1 MSWPVLV
8 DFIPELIELGTA
20 LVVLLGG
27 LFLEPIRLPLGS
39 ARRQRGDEATFSGGQ
54 TARVFASAVGLAGSV
69 ASLISL
75 SFQVSRTGSRL
86 DPLSGTFVLDHYA
99 LFLKAILLV
108 FAIVTILLGY
118 RFSEHFRPHQS
129 EFVGLVLI
137 ATVGGMF
144 MASAKEMIEL
154 YVSLETLSIA
164 LYVMVAFN
172 KRDRLSSE
180 AGFKYLVVGAASSAV
195 LLYGLAILYGLTG
208 RTDLNAVER
217 AISAGGVSSPALV
230 LAMIFIIGGF
240 SFKIAAVP
248 FHQWVPD
255 VYQGA
260 PTPVTAF
267 ISVSSKAAG
276 YALLIRVLTSALGP
290 QRQQWQIYLAVIAAV
305 TMTVG
310 NISALNQTSLK
321 RLLGYSSIAHAG
333 YIVMGLVAMASQAT
347 AVIGLGAILFYIFV
361 YGLTNLAAFGAVQA
375 AEDALGGDEMSL
387 LSGFARRAGGVS
399 MVLAL
404 ALLSLTGIP
413 PLIGF
418 FAKFFVF
425 LAAVQAG
432 YSWLVLVAVA
442 NSALSAVYYLRI
454 VRAMY
459 ADAEKVGASTRR
471 VPVGAAMWTA
481 LGAGVIS
488 ILPLAIFANG
498 FVNGAQQA
506 AGAIFSR

>member
-1 MSWPVLV
+1 VGWSVLV
-8 DFIPELIELGTA
+8 DFIPELIVLGTA
-20 LVVLLGG
+20 LLVLLGG
-27 LFLEPIRLPLGS
+27 LILEPISIPGGEG
-39 ARRQRGDEATFSGGQ
+39 RRSRSQQAPSGGGQ
-54 TARVFASAVGLAGSV
+54 AARVFASAVGLAGSL
-69 ASLISL
+69 ASLVSIY
-75 SFQVSRTGSRL
+75 FQRSRTDARL
-86 DPLSGTFVLDHYA
+86 DPFAGTFVLDHYA

-129 EFVGLVLI
+129 EFIGLVLI

-217 AISAGGVSSPALV
+217 VIATGGVSSPALV

-276 YALLIRVLTSALGP
+276 YGLLIRVLTSALGP
-290 QRQQWQIYLAVIAAV
+290 QRHQWQIYLAVIAAV

-333 YIVMGLVAMASQAT
+333 YIVTGLVAMAGAT
-347 AVIGLGAILFYIFV
+347 TPIIGLGAILFYILV

-375 AEDALGGDEMSL
+375 AEESLGSDEISV

-418 FAKFFVF
+418 FAKFFIF

-442 NSALSAVYYLRI
+442 NSALSAVYYLRV
-454 VRAMY
+454 VRVLY
-459 ADAEKVGASTRR
+459 SEAEKAGATRR
-471 VPVGAAMWTA
+471 VPVGPAMWTA
-481 LGAGVIS
+481 LGVGVIS
-488 ILPLAIFANG
+488 ILPLAIFANP

>member
-1 MSWPVLV
+1 MLV
-8 DFIPELIELGTA
+8 DFIPELILLGTA
-20 LVVLLGG
+20 VVVIVGG
-27 LFLEPIRLPLGS
+27 LILEPDRPASAASDAPERGRACFAGGIGLVGSTAALVSLYFQISRSGS
-39 ARRQRGDEATFSGGQ
+39 A
-54 TARVFASAVGLAGSV
+54 
-69 ASLISL
+69 
-75 SFQVSRTGSRL
+75 L

-99 LFLKAILLV
+99 LYLKAILLV
-108 FAIVTILLGY
+108 FGIVTILLGY

-129 EFVGLVLI
+129 EFIGLVLL

-144 MASAKEMIEL
+144 MASAREMIEL
-154 YVSLETLSIA
+154 YVALETLSIA

-172 KRDRLSSE
+172 KRERLSSE

-208 RTDLNAVER
+208 RTDLVAVAQ
-217 AISAGGVSSPALV
+217 AIAAGGTNRPALV
-230 LAMIFIIGGF
+230 LAMIFVIGGF

-290 QRQQWQIYLAVIAAV
+290 LSHQWQIYLAVIAAM

-333 YIVMGLVAMASQAT
+333 YIVIGLVAMADPAT
-347 AVIGLGAILFYIFV
+347 AKIALGAVLFYILV

-375 AEDALGGDEMSL
+375 AEEALGSDDISAFT
-387 LSGFARRAGGVS
+387 GFGHRAGGIS

-404 ALLSLTGIP
+404 TMLSLTGIP

-418 FAKFFVF
+418 LAKFFIF

-442 NSALSAVYYLRI
+442 NSALSAVYYLRV
-454 VRAMY
+454 VRVLY
-459 ADAEKVGASTRR
+459 IDAEKATSTRS
-471 VPVGAAMWTA
+471 VPVGLAMWTA
-481 LGAGVIS
+481 LGVGVLS
-488 ILPLAIFANG
+488 ILPLAVFANG
-498 FVNGAQQA
+498 FVTSAQQA
-506 AGAIFSR
+506 APPGAIPPVE

>member
-1 MSWPVLV
+1 MSWSMLV
-8 DFIPELIELGTA
+8 DFIPELILLGTA
-20 LVVLLGG
+20 LVVVLGG
-27 LFLEPIRLPLGS
+27 LILEPNRLAVLG
-39 ARRQRGDEATFSGGQ
+39 AGGRGGRGSDEGTGA
-54 TARVFASAVGLAGSV
+54 TARAFACGVGLAGTM

-75 SFQVSRTGSRL
+75 YFQISRTASEQ
-86 DPLSGTFVLDHYA
+86 DAQHGTFVLDHYA
-99 LFLKAILLV
+99 LYLKAILLV
-108 FAIVTILLGY
+108 FAVVTILMGY
-118 RFSEHFRPHQS
+118 RFSERFRPNQS
-129 EFVGLVLI
+129 EFIGLVLL

-144 MASAKEMIEL
+144 MASAREMIEL
-154 YVSLETLSIA
+154 YVALETLSIA

-208 RTDLNAVER
+208 RTDLNAVSQV
-217 AISAGGVSSPALV
+217 IVAGKVSSPALI

-267 ISVSSKAAG
+267 ISVSSKVAG
-276 YALLIRVLTSALGP
+276 YGLLIRVLTSGLGP
-290 QRQQWQIYLAVIAAV
+290 LSHQWQVYLAVIAV
-305 TMTVG
+305 ITMSVG
-310 NISALNQTSLK
+310 NISALNQTSVK

-333 YIVMGLVAMASQAT
+333 YIVTGLVAMANPDT
-347 AVIGLGAILFYIFV
+347 AQIALGAVLFYLLV
-361 YGLTNLAAFGAVQA
+361 YGLTNLAAFGALQA
-375 AEDALGGDEMSL
+375 AEEALGSDDINAFT
-387 LSGFARRAGGVS
+387 GFAHRSGGVS
-399 MVLAL
+399 LVLAL

-418 FAKFFVF
+418 LAKFFVF

-442 NSALSAVYYLRI
+442 NSALSAVYYLRV
-454 VRAMY
+454 VRVLY
-459 ADAEKVGASTRR
+459 LDRERTGSQRPVRVG
-471 VPVGAAMWTA
+471 PAMWTA
-481 LGAGVIS
+481 LGVGVIS

-498 FVNGAQQA
+498 FVTGAQQA
-506 AGAIFSR
+506 ASAIFH